1 MWCSL
6 QEPGET
12 GTERAKLESK
22 FDHQTPIDA
31 RQRTTIPAPIV
42 SPRQSRSFP
51 LSAILILLRPSFRL
65 FPPALRQ
72 TAAMNSTGNSTDSSS
87 DGMPDLSQILPPYL
101 NLPPHLSAHKYFFVC
116 TLTVAAWDTLV
127 LSPRTWRLLRTREW
141 PPLKILFH
149 FLRIFMPVE
158 FTIVGVAFFDTKWS
172 QAQCSHFF
180 LFEPICTAIL
190 LAACSLVHVI
200 RIHAIYDKSRNV
212 LYGMGA
218 LLALQIVVTAIC
230 CGFYRSTPL
239 LDGQGCIAEPK
250 ANWVGI
256 YWLSATLTYTASF
269 VLALRRS
276 LRSLQ
281 VKQLSYWKLMLRDGL
296 NLYGSIWVV
305 NMVNMLFWFIITPTG
320 PEDPVRTIVTSMA
333 AVLTASMTMRII
345 LAVRGSLAHGGAYAV
360 SSSSNPSR
368 SRSANTTHVLSSAR
382 AGGAGGALPAGANP
396 MLSIGRVG
404 TEQPAT
410 YTVPLGAATD
420 KGVADWDGKSS
431 VGGRDQKEGD
441 IFPVVESPVAV
452 DVPGVVGVGTDGV
465 RVTVESE
472 TDFGDGYVK
481 EKN

>member
-1 MWCSL
+1 
-6 QEPGET
+6 
-12 GTERAKLESK
+12 
-22 FDHQTPIDA
+22 
-31 RQRTTIPAPIV
+31 
-42 SPRQSRSFP
+42 
-51 LSAILILLRPSFRL
+51 
-65 FPPALRQ
+65 
-72 TAAMNSTGNSTDSSS
+72 
-87 DGMPDLSQILPPYL
+87 MPDLSQILPPYL

-127 LSPRTWRLLRTREW
+127 LSPRTWRLLRTPEW

-200 RIHAIYDKSRNV
+200 RIHAIYEKSRNV
-212 LYGMGA
+212 LYSMGG
-218 LLALQIVVTAIC
+218 LLALQVVVTAIC

-239 LDGQGCIAEPK
+239 KDGQGCIAEPK
-250 ANWVGI
+250 SNWVGI

-269 VLALRRS
+269 AFAVHRS
-276 LRSLQ
+276 LRSLK

-296 NLYGSIWVV
+296 NLYGSIWAV
-305 NMVNMLFWFIITPTG
+305 NMVNMLFWFIIKPTG

-345 LAVRGSLAHGGAYAV
+345 LAVRGSLAKGGSYAV

-368 SRSANTTHVLSSAR
+368 SRSGNTTHVLSSAR
-382 AGGAGGALPAGANP
+382 VGAGAGGAGTGIPPGTNP
-396 MLSIGRVG
+396 VLSIGRVG
-404 TEQPAT
+404 ADQPTT
-410 YTVPLGAATD
+410 YAVPLGAGD
-420 KGVADWDGKSS
+420 KGGADWDGKSS

-441 IFPVVESPVAV
+441 IFPAESPVE
-452 DVPGVVGVGTDGV
+452 VPPVPEGV

-472 TDFGDGYVK
+472 TDFGGYAK